1 MKKVKIGL
9 LVIILAFIALF
20 IYQNQEYFL
29 SQPSFN
35 LNLKFVS
42 YSFPGVYN
50 AVLVLG
56 FFVLGFLIAYISSLA
71 VRFKARKEI
80 RNLNGAVDAN
90 MQKISFLQNELDSYK
105 GRAPAAGAT
114 QTGAQNAG

>member
-9 LVIILAFIALF
+9 LLIVLAFIAVF

-50 AVLVLG
+50 AVLALG
-56 FFVLGFLIAYISSLA
+56 FFVAGFLIAYISSLA

-80 RNLNGAVDAN
+80 RNLNCTVDSH
-90 MQKISFLQNELDSYK
+90 MQKISFLQSELDSYK
-105 GRAPAAGAT
+105 VRASSFNAT
-114 QTGAQNAG
+114 PDGAQNAG